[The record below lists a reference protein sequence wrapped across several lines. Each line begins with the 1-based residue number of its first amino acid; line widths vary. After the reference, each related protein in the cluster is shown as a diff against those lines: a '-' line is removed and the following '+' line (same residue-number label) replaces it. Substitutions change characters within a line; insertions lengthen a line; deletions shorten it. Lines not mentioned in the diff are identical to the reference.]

1 MAGATH
7 LYAIGI
13 GSNRPHGT
21 HGRPAAVV
29 EAAIAKLDEEFGLFD
44 ASPIIL
50 NPAHGTAGRDFA
62 NAVALVESDIDPLT
76 MLNRLKQIERQFGR
90 APSRRWGPRVLDL
103 DLLLWSGG
111 AFRSRRLTIPHKQL
125 AKRNFVLQP
134 LDTIA
139 PGWRVDGTLAV
150 RHLAHRLA
158 RRAPRG

>member
-1 MAGATH
+1 LAEPPY
-7 LYAIGI
+7 LYAIAI
-13 GSNRPHGT
+13 GSNRPHGVL
-21 HGRPAAVV
+21 GRPAAVV

-62 NAVALVESDIDPLT
+62 NAVALVESDLEPLD
-76 MLNRLKQIERQFGR
+76 LLSRLKDIERQFGR
-90 APSRRWGPRVLDL
+90 RPSRRWGPRVLDL

-111 AFRSRRLTIPHKQL
+111 KFQSRWLTIPHKQL
-125 AKRNFVLQP
+125 ANRNFVLQP
-134 LDTIA
+134 LEAIA
-139 PGWRVDGTLAV
+139 PGWRVDGGLAV